1 MSIIVTGAAGF
12 IGANNVLALN
22 RRGITDVIA
31 VDNLSR
37 AEKFKNLVECQIS
50 DYFDKRDFIELVRAR
65 KIAKPEAIF
74 HQGACSD
81 TMETDGRYMMDNNYR
96 YTLELFNWAQE
107 LGIPMIYASSAATYG
122 ASTTFVEDPRFEG
135 PLNVYGYSKF
145 LFDQVLRA
153 KMAKGEVKAPV
164 IGLRYFNVYGPHEQ
178 HKGRMASVAFHQYFQ
193 YRRTG
198 KVKLFEGCLGYGNG
212 EQLRDFVY
220 IDDVTNVLMHFLDHP
235 VSGIYNCGT
244 GRAQP
249 FNDVAL
255 SVINSLRRHEG
266 KNALTLSEAVASG
279 ELEYIDF
286 PEALKGKYQAYTQAD
301 LTKLRASGCDVPF
314 RSVEEGVSAYMDY
327 LLEAHPD
334 VEA

>member
-107 LGIPMIYASSAATYG
+107 LGIPMKDTWWYFDTRRFGTVPHAGFGLGFERLIL
-122 ASTTFVEDPRFEG
+122 FVTGMTNIRDVIPFPRT
-135 PLNVYGYSKF
+135 PN
-145 LFDQVLRA
+145 
-153 KMAKGEVKAPV
+153 
-164 IGLRYFNVYGPHEQ
+164 
-178 HKGRMASVAFHQYFQ
+178 
-193 YRRTG
+193 
-198 KVKLFEGCLGYGNG
+198 
-212 EQLRDFVY
+212 
-220 IDDVTNVLMHFLDHP
+220 
-235 VSGIYNCGT
+235 NCE
-244 GRAQP
+244 
-249 FNDVAL
+249 F
-255 SVINSLRRHEG
+255 
-266 KNALTLSEAVASG
+266 
-279 ELEYIDF
+279 
-286 PEALKGKYQAYTQAD
+286 
-301 LTKLRASGCDVPF
+301 
-314 RSVEEGVSAYMDY
+314 
-327 LLEAHPD
+327 
-334 VEA
+334 